1 MPARVL
7 VVEDEPALAE
17 ILGSLLAREGYEVEP
32 AVTAEAALGV
42 IEGAPFDLILTDLLL
57 PGIDGIELLEKARA
71 RDPAQ
76 AVIVMTAHPTLD
88 SAVRALR
95 AGAFDYIVK
104 PVVEGEI
111 LRAVRAALE
120 MRALRAENE
129 LLQREI
135 RAQWDVGQVIGQS
148 AALQPVLA
156 EMRAVAGSRSNVLL
170 LGETGT
176 GKELLARAIHDL
188 GSRRAGPFV
197 PINCSAVPESLLESE
212 LFGYQ
217 RGAFSG
223 ASGAKR
229 GLLEEAD
236 GGTVFFDEI
245 GEMSPLLQSKLLRV
259 IDDRQIRPLGAVQS
273 RQVDIRFIAATNVD
287 IRRAIAEG
295 AFREDLYYR
304 LSVVTLT
311 LPPLRRR
318 TGDVPLLA
326 RHFLASFAHELGRPV
341 SAIDPDALRLLE
353 AHSWP
358 GNVRELRNVIER
370 AVLIAA
376 GPQIRPADLP
386 VGLAAAARPGARP
399 CPDEPPAR
407 MPALSIEEYTRQL
420 IVHHQRACS
429 EQEIASLLGITRK
442 ALWEKRKRWG
452 LRRA

>member
-1 MPARVL
+1 VL
-7 VVEDEPALAE
+7 VVEDEPALSE
-17 ILGSLLAREGYEVEP
+17 ILGSLLAREGYEVG
-32 AVTAEAALGV
+32 AAATAEEALAL
-42 IEGAPFDLILTDLLL
+42 IEGASFDLLLTDLLL
-57 PGIDGIELLEKARA
+57 PGVDGIELLEKLRA
-71 RDPAQ
+71 RDPGQ
-76 AVIVMTAHPTLD
+76 TVIVMTAHPTLD

-104 PVVEGEI
+104 PVIEAEI
-111 LRAVRAALE
+111 KRTVRAALE
-120 MRALRAENE
+120 VRALRAEND

-135 RAQWDVGQVIGQS
+135 RAQWDVGQVVGKS
-148 AALQPVLA
+148 EELQPVLA
-156 EMRAVAGSRSNVLL
+156 EMRAVADSRSNVLL

-176 GKELLARAIHDL
+176 GKELVARAIHHL

-223 ASGAKR
+223 AAGAKR

-287 IRRAIAEG
+287 IRRAIAG
-295 AFREDLYYR
+295 GSFREDLYYR

-326 RHFLASFAHELGRPV
+326 RHFLSGFAHELGRPV
-341 SAIDPDALRLLE
+341 SAIEPAAMRILE

-376 GPQIRPADLP
+376 GPEIRPVDLP
-386 VGLAAAARPGARP
+386 AGLATAPHPAL
-399 CPDEPPAR
+399 PPAQSCAGGPAVR

-420 IVHHQRACS
+420 IVHHQRARS
-429 EQEIASLLGITRK
+429 EQEIASMLGITRK

-452 LRRA
+452 LRRV